1 MEASLWHSL
10 SVDLLASQGVTPQL
24 TASQRCPQQSRQT
37 EALFLWETWGHAF
50 CPTQSQ
56 LVNPPQNSRVE
67 ALSPG
72 GVVFGGGAL
81 VMGLGVL

>member
-1 MEASLWHSL
+1 M
-10 SVDLLASQGVTPQL
+10 
-24 TASQRCPQQSRQT
+24 

-56 LVNPPQNSRVE
+56 PVNPPQNSRVE